1 MIIQPYFLQSW
12 SLIKRGSTAHLHA
25 SLVYR
30 VTSDLSFIGK
40 VTGND
45 LTITYTDRS
54 SGLQTTETYSNDEFY
69 NCKANTDI
77 IISGNGITGVYSDTL
92 KASVFV
98 SYLNLSNCP
107 ELLEVDI
114 SGFYD
119 MLNETDINTFLSNL
133 PTTKRGKLY
142 CSDDLL
148 FETIKTAAGQK
159 GWKVYNTSL

>member
-1 MIIQPYFLQSW
+1 MILQPYFLQSW
-12 SLIKRGSTAHLHA
+12 SIIKGGSTAHLHA

-45 LTITYTDRS
+45 LTITYTDIS
-54 SGLQTTETYSNDEFY
+54 SGLQTTETYSNDKTY
-69 NCKANTDI
+69 SCKANTDI
-77 IISGNGITGVYSDTL
+77 TISGNGITGVYSGL
-92 KASVFV
+92 LRASTFV

-119 MLNETDINTFLSNL
+119 MLNEININTFLSNL

-142 CSDDLL
+142 CDDYSL
-148 FETIKTAAGQK
+148 FETIKTAAEPK